1 MRQFQGSLGPIQDL
15 QPKHLPGLSD
25 HQKNEADSQCEIR
38 ASGPKD
44 ESTYLDRIARTRR
57 LYFVLAVGWAFV
69 YVGVELLKGLFS

>member
-1 MRQFQGSLGPIQDL
+1 M
-15 QPKHLPGLSD
+15 HLVHGFKNLESHNAPTGTPTAEKPVSDRGLCND
-25 HQKNEADSQCEIR
+25 CA
-38 ASGPKD
+38 GPKD